1 MTNADRKRFFELL
14 RWLAKRYPVEGRP
27 QLLPSGEELVDYFEA
42 LRDIPIED
50 LEGGARWHY
59 GHSEYF
65 PDRPATLRK
74 SAQEWRRENPRPR
87 QPPEASR
94 RTSDLRE
101 TPRES
106 RRGRQSAQGDPGVT
120 VRQDPVAGLEGGRS
134 GGKCMSAHLNTVT
147 FV

>member
-101 TPRES
+101 TPES
-106 RRGRQSAQGDPGVT
+106 REEGARVLKAILESLSGRTLSPVWRVDDLVGSA
-120 VRQDPVAGLEGGRS
+120 
-134 GGKCMSAHLNTVT
+134 
-147 FV
+147 